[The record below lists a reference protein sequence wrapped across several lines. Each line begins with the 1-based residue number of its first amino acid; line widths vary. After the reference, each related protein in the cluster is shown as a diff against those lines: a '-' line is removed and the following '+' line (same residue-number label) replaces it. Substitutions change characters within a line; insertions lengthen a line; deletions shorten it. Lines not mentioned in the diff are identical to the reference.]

1 MRKCLPLKQDER
13 RRIDDRMN
21 DSFRK
26 QLEIAQLLTMGKVD
40 AILLNDGL

>member
-13 RRIDDRMN
+13 RRTDDRIN

-26 QLEIAQLLTMGKVD
+26 QLEIAQSITMGKVD